1 MEESKCCSCQLKN
14 QEQLTYFHHPWN
26 IQTNWGWLRSM
37 GCAFW
42 YIKSVWQSLAPRSSL
57 QRQISISGK
66 LLNTLKNF
74 LDNTIQKVILND
86 RYSSLSK
93 VKTGV
98 SQGSVLEPLLFLIY
112 INNLSENLVPN
123 SKLFAD
129 DTSLF
134 SVDKDFDSSNTDLK
148 NDSKRTGEQV
158 FQWKMNFHPDP
169 SKQTQE
175 LIFSG
180 KVQMIN
186 HPSLFFN
193 ENAVPQDC
201 LL

>member
-1 MEESKCCSCQLKN
+1 M
-14 QEQLTYFHHPWN
+14 
-26 IQTNWGWLRSM
+26 
-37 GCAFW
+37 
-42 YIKSVWQSLAPRSSL
+42 
-57 QRQISISGK
+57 
-66 LLNTLKNF
+66 LN
-74 LDNTIQKVILND
+74 
-86 RYSSLSK
+86 
-93 VKTGV
+93 
-98 SQGSVLEPLLFLIY
+98 
-112 INNLSENLVPN
+112 SE
-123 SKLFAD
+123 LFAD

-134 SVDKDFDSSNTDLK
+134 SVDKDFDSSNIDLK

-186 HPSLFFN
+186 DTSLFFN
-193 ENAVPQDC
+193 ENAGPQGC

>member
-1 MEESKCCSCQLKN
+1 M
-14 QEQLTYFHHPWN
+14 
-26 IQTNWGWLRSM
+26 
-37 GCAFW
+37 
-42 YIKSVWQSLAPRSSL
+42 
-57 QRQISISGK
+57 
-66 LLNTLKNF
+66 LN
-74 LDNTIQKVILND
+74 
-86 RYSSLSK
+86 
-93 VKTGV
+93 
-98 SQGSVLEPLLFLIY
+98 
-112 INNLSENLVPN
+112 SE
-123 SKLFAD
+123 LFAD

-134 SVDKDFDSSNTDLK
+134 SVDKDFDSSNIDLK